1 MPTLIRKLTENDAE
15 SLWKLR
21 LYALQTDPNSFG
33 EAPDE
38 LRKTTVEEYGSRLRP
53 GKTQNFVFGA
63 FEGEAL
69 MAMTGFYREAGAK
82 RRHKG
87 WIWGVFVSPQ
97 ARGKGLGRA
106 LVAKAIET
114 AAALPGLRCLLLT
127 VSTTQCAA
135 IKLYEDLGFRS
146 FGTEPHALMIGDQFI
161 DEHHM
166 ILEFAE
172 SPE

>member
-1 MPTLIRKLTENDAE
+1 VPTLIRKLTENDAE

-69 MAMTGFYREAGAK
+69 AAMTGFYRETAVK